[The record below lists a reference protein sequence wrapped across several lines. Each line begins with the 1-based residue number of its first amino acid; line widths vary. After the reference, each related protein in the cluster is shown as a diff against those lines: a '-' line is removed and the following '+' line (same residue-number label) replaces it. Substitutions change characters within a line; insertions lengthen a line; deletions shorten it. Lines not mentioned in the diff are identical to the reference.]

1 LILPPLSPFDTPIL
15 IQPPQTSHPYSP
27 PSHYPSLDLTSG
39 DEQVN
44 ELVNEMVKNSF
55 CDDFFNIP
63 SIALLNPDESYAYA
77 LTVRKKKSPE
87 IHPLSIAA
95 ARSLGNIEVN
105 WSASMGEHARTCSEE
120 ILIGKKVSYLPTG
133 ATPSASS
140 VPQPTPSSTST
151 SGTLSTRKSIET
163 LGLHGTGI
171 PPEQRNNT
179 LYIEAIQVPNE
190 GYVGKEFQILIRL
203 TNYYSYPILSQ
214 IQHRYDMNLHQ
225 LMVTGLATMNVGALD
240 AGESTQLTLSIL
252 PLNSGLQSLN
262 GVIAVDLT
270 TKLEFPMNNLF
281 QIMIFDDLVSKNI
294 PQLLTSE
301 GGKK

>member
-1 LILPPLSPFDTPIL
+1 
-15 IQPPQTSHPYSP
+15 
-27 PSHYPSLDLTSG
+27 
-39 DEQVN
+39 
-44 ELVNEMVKNSF
+44 MKKNS
-55 CDDFFNIP
+55 DDLFNIP

-77 LTVRKKKSPE
+77 LTVGKKKSPE

-133 ATPSASS
+133 ATPSS
-140 VPQPTPSSTST
+140 VPQPTPSSST
-151 SGTLSTRKSIET
+151 SGSLSTRKSIET

-190 GYVGKEFQILIRL
+190 GYVGKEFQIVIRL

-225 LMVTGLATMNVGALD
+225 LIVTGLATMNVGALD
-240 AGESTQLTLSIL
+240 AGESTKLTLSIL

-262 GVIAVDLT
+262 GVVAVDLT
-270 TKLEFPMNNLF
+270 TKLEFPINNLF

-294 PQLLTSE
+294 PQILSQAE
-301 GGKK
+301 KK